1 MFDEIWT
8 SGEEP
13 AAVVEKR
20 GMVQVSDEG
29 QLETWAKDAIA
40 ANPKAVA
47 DYKKGNKAAIG
58 ALVGGVMKASKGK
71 ANPRIISQL
80 LAKLLG

>member
-1 MFDEIWT
+1 MFDEIYAH
-8 SGEEP
+8 GGNP
-13 AAVVEKR
+13 ADIIAKR

-29 QLETWAKDAIA
+29 QLEAWAKEAMA

-47 DYKKGNKAAIG
+47 DYQKGNKAAIG
-58 ALVGGVMKASKGK
+58 ALVGGVMKLSKGK
-71 ANPRIISQL
+71 ANPKIISQL